1 MKIILLQSHE
11 NLGKVGDIVNVKP
24 GFARNYLIPNRIAS
38 LATKQNIKS
47 LELFLKSQEL
57 KEAKNRVNLEALSKK
72 LNSLT
77 LKFAVNT
84 GEDDKMFGSIT
95 SQMIADE
102 LEKQEYVID
111 KKEIILE
118 EPIKSLGNH
127 KVEINLGYELET
139 KIKIKVSASE
149 LIYYYVC
156 RGFYTYSII

>member
-1 MKIILLQSHE
+1 MKMILLQSYE
-11 NLGKVGDIVNVKP
+11 SLGKVGDIINVKP

-47 LELFLKSQEL
+47 LELFLKSQEI

-77 LKFAVNT
+77 LKFSANT

-95 SQMIADE
+95 SQMISDE
-102 LEKQEYVID
+102 LEKQEYIVD

-118 EPIKSLGNH
+118 EPIKSLGSY
-127 KVEINLGYELET
+127 KVIINLGYELDT
-139 KIKIKVSASE
+139 KIKVKVSASE
-149 LIYYYVC
+149 
-156 RGFYTYSII
+156 

>member
-1 MKIILLQSHE
+1 MKIILLQSHD

-24 GFARNYLIPNRIAS
+24 GFARNYLIPNRIGS

-77 LKFAVNT
+77 LKFSVNT
-84 GEDDKMFGSIT
+84 GEDDKMFGSVT

-102 LEKQEYVID
+102 LGKQEYVVD

-139 KIKIKVSASE
+139 KIKVKVSASE
-149 LIYYYVC
+149 
-156 RGFYTYSII
+156 

>member
-11 NLGKVGDIVNVKP
+11 NLGKVGDIVTVKP

-102 LEKQEYVID
+102 LEKKEYIVD

-139 KIKIKVSASE
+139 KIKLKVSASE
-149 LIYYYVC
+149 
-156 RGFYTYSII
+156 